1 MNFLSRK
8 SILTPSVLAFAFA
21 LSAFAPGSRAIAQN
35 SSEHVVATVPFD
47 FRTGSEVMP
56 AGKYDIRTLSD
67 HVLLLRGVTQNRS
80 QILMAIGSTTMKPT
94 DKGRLVFHRYGN
106 KYFLHQIWSP
116 SATNGFEL
124 PKSHAE
130 KETIRAANS
139 PAPTN
144 TELALNMPH

>member
-1 MNFLSRK
+1 MNLLSRK

-21 LSAFAPGSRAIAQN
+21 LSAFAPGSSAIAQDY
-35 SSEHVVATVPFD
+35 SKHVAAIVPFD
-47 FRTGSEVMP
+47 FRAGSQILP
-56 AGKYDIRTLSD
+56 AGNYDIQTLSD
-67 HVLLLRGVTQNRS
+67 RVLLLRGVTHNRS
-80 QILMAIGSTTMKPT
+80 QILMPIGCTTMKPT
-94 DKGRLVFHRYGN
+94 NNGRLVFHHYGN

-116 SATNGFEL
+116 GATNGFEL

-139 PAPTN
+139 LVLPS